1 MQLEI
6 DHLKRKLRNARW
18 KQTPSN
24 SDISSDDREDAS
36 YKQRSRTPP
45 SESFSYDEECHH
57 KRRYK
62 NPPCKDLRN
71 DAMSKVLN

>member
-6 DHLKRKLRNARW
+6 DNLKKNLHHAQRNR
-18 KQTPSN
+18 TPS
-24 SDISSDDREDAS
+24 SSDMSSNDEKDDNYRR
-36 YKQRSRTPP
+36 RSRTPH